1 MTDVLLTSEDF
12 VKSMTNISDNVAAG
26 YLLPSIR
33 EAQDMYLQPV
43 LGTRLFDCLKDK
55 VAAGPVSG
63 IYLQVLNKAQYFLAY
78 QAIALLLPKV
88 SVKIA
93 NMGAVRTNDDNVQN
107 VTTEEAIGLAEQYQK
122 KADFYCRRLQ
132 EFVCANSAQIPE
144 LSKQQADQMAANLYS
159 AASCGVWLGGARGKI
174 VGPRVSVAKNIK

>member
-43 LGTRLFDCLKDK
+43 IGTSLFDCLKDK
-55 VAAGPVSG
+55 VAGGEPSG
-63 IYLQVLNKAQYFLAY
+63 IYLAILGKAQYFLAY

-93 NMGAVRTNDDNVQN
+93 NMGAIRTNDDNVTN
-107 VTTEEAIGLAEQYQK
+107 VGTDEVVGLADQYQK

-132 EFVCANSAQIPE
+132 EFICTNRAQIPE
-144 LSKQQADQMAANLYS
+144 LPRTQADQMEANLYS
-159 AASCGVWLGGARGKI
+159 AASSGLWLGGARGKI
-174 VGPRVSVAKNIK
+174 VR

>member
-43 LGTRLFDCLKDK
+43 IGTHLFDTLKDK
-55 VAAGPVSG
+55 VAAGGVSG
-63 IYLQVLNKAQYFLAY
+63 IYLAILGKAQYFLAY

-88 SVKIA
+88 SIKVT
-93 NMGAVRTNDDNVQN
+93 NMGAVRTNDDNVAN
-107 VTTEEAIGLAEQYQK
+107 VGTDDVVGLADMYQK

-132 EFVCANSAQIPE
+132 EFICANSSQIPE
-144 LSKQQADQMAANLYS
+144 LPKVQVDQLKAQLFS
-159 AASCGVWLGGARGKI
+159 AASSGLWLGGARGKI
-174 VGPRVSVAKNIK
+174 VR